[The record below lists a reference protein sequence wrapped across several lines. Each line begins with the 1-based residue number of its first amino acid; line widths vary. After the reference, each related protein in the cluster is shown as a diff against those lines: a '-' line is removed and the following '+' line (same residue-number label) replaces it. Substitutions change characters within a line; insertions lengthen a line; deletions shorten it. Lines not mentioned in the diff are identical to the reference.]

1 MTSRFD
7 LAGAAALILCLA
19 AAGPTAEQDAR
30 RTVQVEEG
38 DTLWDLAARYL
49 GAGGRWTLIQ
59 RANPDRLTSPRQL
72 RPGMELVIPVLSSD
86 TTPRL
91 RPEESLFFRDEGE
104 GIGGFTVGARRGLSR
119 VSPTEFAR
127 VPFLYDLDEARPPMT
142 TLGRFDVVRA
152 GRELPVSLRQRDRV
166 RVAVGRW
173 EVEAGDR
180 LQAIRWE
187 SQVADHGRVARPVAV
202 LQVLERRGD
211 TAVAEVSELYGFY
224 RVDTPV
230 LPLPETPD
238 LRGSTMVAAGGGPD
252 ARMVGPAV
260 DRPVVVPGA
269 AVFLDVGA
277 ESGIRPGDEFVVPS
291 RSGSLDQHIAARLR
305 VIRAQPETATARVLE
320 IREPVIRPGT
330 EVRLDRRVASGGEG

>member
-1 MTSRFD
+1 MTSRSD

-19 AAGPTAEQDAR
+19 AAGPAAEQDAR

-49 GAGGRWTLIQ
+49 GAGSRWPQIQ
-59 RANPDRLTSPRQL
+59 RANSNRLASPHRL
-72 RPGMELVIPVLSSD
+72 RPGLELVIPSLSSD

-91 RPEESLFFRDEGE
+91 RPEESLFFRSEEE
-104 GIGGFTVGARRGLSR
+104 GIGGFTVGTSRGLSL
-119 VSPTEFAR
+119 VAPTEFAR
-127 VPFLYDLDEARPPMT
+127 APFLYDVDEARPPMT

-166 RVAVGRW
+166 RVAVGPW

-187 SQVADHGRVARPVAV
+187 GQVAGHGRVARPVAI
-202 LQVLERRGD
+202 LQVLDRRGD

-238 LRGSTMVAAGGGPD
+238 LRGATMVAAEDGLE

-269 AVFLDVGA
+269 VVFLDVGA
-277 ESGIRPGDEFVVPS
+277 QSGIRPGDEFVVPS
-291 RSGSLDQHIAARLR
+291 RSGALGQRTAARLR
-305 VIRAQPETATARVLE
+305 VIRAQPETAAARVLE
-320 IREPVIRPGT
+320 IREPIIRPGT
-330 EVRLDRRVASGGEG
+330 EVRLDRRVASGGED